1 MASLMSAL
9 LNSGNALQ
17 AYNQALNVTENNTLN
32 ASTPGYAAQTATFIA
47 MPFDPSVG
55 LPGGVMAGPVQSS
68 RSAFAEQAVQQQ
80 SSALGASQQQATD
93 LNNIQQLF
101 SLTSTNGVPASMDT
115 LFQSFSALSIN
126 PNDPVARQTV
136 LNDAQQVAQSF
147 NAMGNGLATASANE
161 TQEAAS
167 TITSINSL
175 ASQIAQLNGQRQQA
189 NGTPNA
195 GTDAN
200 LYADLEQLS
209 KYAGFSALQQ
219 PDGSISV
226 FLGGQT
232 PIVMGNQSL
241 PIQGDFS
248 LPQMRVLN
256 AQGNDI
262 TSQISSGQLSA
273 EINVQN
279 NLIPSYMSSV
289 NTLAQSLADQVN
301 TTLSQGVDQNGNAPV
316 NNLFTYNASTGAAQ
330 TLAVNPLMTTDQIA
344 AALPGAPGG
353 NGNALNVAALTST
366 PTIGGYTFDQYFGA
380 LGGQA
385 GSDIANANANQ
396 TSDQQLL
403 TQAQSLRSQISGVSL
418 DAEATN
424 LIQFQ
429 RSYQAVAKMVTVLD
443 DLTNTL
449 LNMIPGA

>member
-1 MASLMSAL
+1 MGNLMTAL
-9 LNSGNALQ
+9 LNSGNAMQ

-32 ASTPGYAAQTATFIA
+32 ASTPGYAAQTATFVA

-55 LPGGVMAGPVQSS
+55 LPGGVMSGPVQSS
-68 RSAFAEQAVQQQ
+68 RDAFAEQAVQQQ
-80 SSALGASQQQATD
+80 SAALGASQQQATD

-101 SLTSTNGVPASMDT
+101 SLSSTNGPSASMDT

-136 LNDAQQVAQSF
+136 LNDAQQVAQAF
-147 NAMGNGLATASANE
+147 NTVGNGLANASATE
-161 TQEAAS
+161 TQMAAS
-167 TITSINSL
+167 TISSINSL
-175 ASQIAQLNGQRQQA
+175 AAQIAQLNGQRQQNNTGA
-189 NGTPNA
+189 PDA

-200 LYADLEQLS
+200 LHADLEQLS
-209 KYAGFSALQQ
+209 QYAGFTALQQ
-219 PDGSISV
+219 PDGSVSV

-273 EINVQN
+273 EVNVQN
-279 NLIPSYMSSV
+279 NLIPSYMAKV
-289 NTLAQSLADQVN
+289 NTLAQGLADQVN

-316 NNLFTYNASTGAAQ
+316 NNLFTYDAANGAAQ
-330 TLAVNPLMTTDQIA
+330 TFAVNPLMTTDQIA
-344 AALPGAPGG
+344 AALPQAPGG
-353 NGNALNVAALTST
+353 NGNALNLAALASA
-366 PTIGGYTFDQYFGA
+366 PLVGGYTFDQYFGA
-380 LGGQA
+380 LGGQV
-385 GSDIANANANQ
+385 GGDVANATANQ
-396 TSDQQLL
+396 TNDQQLL
-403 TQAQSLRSQISGVSL
+403 TQAQSLRSQVSGVSL
-418 DAEATN
+418 DTEATK
-424 LIQFQ
+424 LIQYQ

-449 LNMIPGA
+449 LGIIP

>member
-1 MASLMSAL
+1 MASLMDAL
-9 LNSGNALQ
+9 RNSGNALQ
-17 AYNQALNVTENNTLN
+17 AYNQALNVVENNTLN
-32 ASTPGYAAQTATFIA
+32 ASTPGYASQTPTFLA

-68 RSAFAEQAVQQQ
+68 RSAFAEQAVQLQ
-80 SSALGASQQQATD
+80 SSALGASQQQAAD

-101 SLTSTNGVPASMDT
+101 SLTSTNGVSSSIDT

-136 LNDAQQVAQSF
+136 LNDAQQVAQAF
-147 NAMGNGLATASANE
+147 NSMGNGLANASAAESKN
-161 TQEAAS
+161 AAG
-167 TITSINSL
+167 TIYSINQL
-175 ASQIAQLNGQRQQA
+175 ASQIAQLNAQRQQ
-189 NGTPNA
+189 NNA
-195 GTDAN
+195 GSPDAGADAN
-200 LYADLEQLS
+200 MYADLEQLS
-209 KYAGFSALQQ
+209 QYAGFTALQQ
-219 PDGSISV
+219 PDGSVSV

-256 AQGNDI
+256 AQGSDI

-279 NLIPSYMSSV
+279 NLIPSYMGSV
-289 NTLAQSLADQVN
+289 NTLAQTLADQVN

-316 NNLFTYNASTGAAQ
+316 NNLFTYNAANGAAQ

-344 AALPGAPGG
+344 AALPQAPGG
-353 NGNALNVAALTST
+353 NGNALNLAALASA
-366 PTIGGYTFDQYFGA
+366 PTIGSYTFDQYFGA

-385 GSDIANANANQ
+385 GSDIANANSNQ
-396 TSDQQLL
+396 TTDQQLL
-403 TQAQSLRSQISGVSL
+403 TQAQTLRSQISGVSL
-418 DAEATN
+418 DAQAAS
-424 LIQFQ
+424 LIQYQ

-449 LNMIPGA
+449 LNIIP

>member
-1 MASLMSAL
+1 MGNLMTAL

-32 ASTPGYAAQTATFIA
+32 ASTPGYAAQTASFIA

-55 LPGGVMAGPVQSS
+55 LPGGVMSGPVQSS
-68 RSAFAEQAVQQQ
+68 RDAFAEQAVQQR
-80 SSALGASQQQATD
+80 SSALGASSQQATD

-101 SLTSTNGVPASMDT
+101 SLSSTNGVSASMDT

-147 NAMGNGLATASANE
+147 NTIGNGLASASAAE
-161 TQEAAS
+161 TQKAAS
-167 TITSINSL
+167 TITNINSL
-175 ASQIAQLNGQRQQA
+175 AAQIAQLNGQRQQNNTGA
-189 NGTPNA
+189 PDA
-195 GTDAN
+195 GNDAK
-200 LYADLEQLS
+200 LYSDLEQLS
-209 KYAGFSALQQ
+209 QYAGFSALQQ
-219 PDGSISV
+219 PDGSVTV

-262 TSQISSGQLSA
+262 TAQISSGQLSA

-279 NLIPSYMSSV
+279 NLIPSYLTKV
-289 NTLAQSLADQVN
+289 NTLAQGLADQVN

-316 NNLFTYNASTGAAQ
+316 NNLFTYNAANGAAQ
-330 TLAVNPLMTTDQIA
+330 TLAVNPAHDHRSNRRRSPTSPRRKRQC
-344 AALPGAPGG
+344 
-353 NGNALNVAALTST
+353 LNVAALTST
-366 PTIGGYTFDQYFGA
+366 PTLGSYTFDQYFGA

-385 GSDIANANANQ
+385 GSDIANANSNQ
-396 TSDQQLL
+396 TNDQQSL
-403 TQAQSLRSQISGVSL
+403 TQAQSLRSQVSGVSL
-418 DAEATN
+418 DAEAVS

-449 LNMIPGA
+449 ISMLP